1 MAHMPASES
10 SPACLQVPDAKYM
23 NVGSGTQLRQ
33 LLYAGVAN
41 SKSKQPA
48 SKAAS
53 KAAKGKA
60 AAADDRLELERVFKV
75 SCTAAVGQ
83 AIVPSVDRVISMAS
97 RYPNLFTG
105 MSACQAS

>member
-1 MAHMPASES
+1 
-10 SPACLQVPDAKYM
+10 M

-48 SKAAS
+48 SKAAV
-53 KAAKGKA
+53 KAA
-60 AAADDRLELERVFKV
+60 DCLEVERVFKV

-83 AIVPSVDRVISMAS
+83 ATGPSVDQVIFMAS
-97 RYPNLFTG
+97 RWSTLLAG